1 MKSKKVKIATLILG
15 ILILISLS
23 ALVIIYTHNY
33 GFASV
38 DASGVTFSEETDEQ
52 NKTVITDSRTIVYAT
67 YNFVYIN
74 DSECSVKIAN
84 KAEATVAVIPN
95 KGVIDGKEY
104 SVTEIAANGFA
115 SSPKLERVRLSAEIK
130 KINNSAFTNCPEL
143 QRVDLN
149 RVETIG
155 NNVFYKCLKLHNIR
169 IPKTVINV
177 GSSVFRNNETAV
189 HIVASESFVVEN
201 WTSTWNSNNKSI
213 EPVDY
218 NTSYRDPVE
227 LETVYEKNAR
237 STSQEPVGY
246 AYSAG
251 QPVNYSKAITA
262 TFSNIDEGN
271 VEDFRGED
279 DIFILKEYNNKPIL
293 RISDEAFFGITFN
306 KIIIQYYNE
315 PIEIGL
321 SAFFD
326 AQGNEIIINRDVKFF
341 SNSGEM
347 SSDIFS
353 GSSITSIILPDSL
366 TSLPNN
372 IFSYCESFKNVFF
385 ETPKKDLSDD
395 DLLNLVDNLKS
406 VNGDGVVNLPDTKN
420 FTTIGESAFDN
431 TTQISRLNIQNNVKN
446 VGPSV
451 FNGWDNVNQY
461 VHIYN
466 DGPLPDYVSN
476 EDGTFTGWHMQW
488 FGSFTNYKLEKEF
501 VKMYLDPNGGEVDS
515 TVIDV
520 ELGMPINNLPTP
532 EHSTATF
539 DGWVDADG
547 KIYDTN
553 TVLNV
558 KDSIYLTAKWVYIVK
573 YINGIT
579 TNTIKCE
586 VGQIITLPTYT
597 KLGYKGVLK
606 ESATKSEYN
615 FGNRYTPTYNTTF
628 TVIWTELSIKDCY
641 GKDTV
646 PYDDYWYTVYT
657 PGQLKELRRLHTKE
671 GFWPHRVKLGADIDL
686 TNENW
691 EPFEFLKFEF
701 WGNGYTISFEHKNV
715 TGNENYGFVR
725 ELSGK
730 IHKTKF
736 KASIKT
742 SKDYAGKY
750 LGIIAGKFNGGIYDC
765 EIISVVGKGS
775 GYYNS
780 MTDNK
785 VDILIQNRG
794 TITGGFAGLL
804 EAAGGIQD
812 CTNRGVS
819 IASRD
824 TLGGI
829 VGESKCYVAYC
840 KNSGELY
847 YEMDEDSSG
856 DHRYIGGISGI
867 QEANW
872 SLMFCEFSGTIRF
885 VSVLNNSL
893 ESKSPCIGQIVG
905 LVKII
910 YTETTVKN
918 NDFIGRV
925 ITWNISN
932 KYLNC
937 VSNNEVGYTYD
948 PNASSGDDGAGSG
961 GCVAPGTLI
970 TLADGSQKQVEHL
983 TGSEMLLVWNL
994 YTGTFDVAP
1003 ILFIDSESSS
1013 LREVIYLYFSDGT
1026 EVKVIFEHAFW
1037 DFDLNEYVFLRN
1049 DASKYIGH
1057 WYNKQVT
1064 DELGNM
1070 GWLKVQL
1077 MDVVIK
1083 EEVTTSWSPVTYG
1096 HLCYYVNGM
1105 LSMPGATEGLINIF
1119 EVNNETLKINE
1130 ELMQYDIETYG
1141 LYTYEEFAEIYPI
1154 TKEIFEAF
1162 GGQYLKI
1169 SMGKGLITLEEIG
1182 ELISH
1187 YAEFLN

>member
-1 MKSKKVKIATLILG
+1 MRSKKIKIVTLILG
-15 ILILISLS
+15 IIFLISSCILIILNAQNFVAASANTSDDLKTEEIDALS
-23 ALVIIYTHNY
+23 NVAVI
-33 GFASV
+33 
-38 DASGVTFSEETDEQ
+38 
-52 NKTVITDSRTIVYAT
+52 DSRTIVKAT
-67 YNFVYIN
+67 FNYVKLN
-74 DSECSVKIAN
+74 DTECSVKIAN
-84 KAEATVAVIPN
+84 KSDATVANIPN
-95 KGVIDGKEY
+95 KAIIDGKEY
-104 SVTEIAANGFA
+104 SVTEIAANGFM
-115 SSPKLERVRLSAEIK
+115 SSTNLKRVSISPSIKKIGNNAFANCTKLERIALS
-130 KINNSAFTNCPEL
+130 
-143 QRVDLN
+143 

-155 NNVFYKCLKLHNIR
+155 GAVFINCTSLKDIRVPETVLNIGA
-169 IPKTVINV
+169 NA
-177 GSSVFRNNETAV
+177 FRNANTYV
-189 HIVASESFVVEN
+189 HVVASQDFVDGN
-201 WTSTWNSNNKSI
+201 WTSTWNSNNKCT
-213 EPVDY
+213 EAVDY
-218 NTSYRDPVE
+218 NTKFKDPTE
-227 LETVYEKNAR
+227 LTEIFDNNAR
-237 STSQEPVGY
+237 SMLEEPIGY
-246 AYSAG
+246 FYATG
-251 QPVNYSKAITA
+251 QPISSETVNNENY
-262 TFSNIDEGN
+262 
-271 VEDFRGED
+271 EDLTEYENGTY
-279 DIFILKEYNNKPIL
+279 FIPSTYNDKPIL
-293 RISDEAFFGITFN
+293 AIEDYAFMFVDASQIV
-306 KIIIQYYNE
+306 IEYSSE
-315 PIEIGL
+315 PISIG
-321 SAFFD
+321 SYAFAFLTYCE
-326 AQGNEIIINRDVKFF
+326 NITINRDVVFEA
-341 SNSGEM
+341 SSENDLINSV
-347 SSDIFS
+347 FT
-353 GSSITSIILPDSL
+353 GSERLTSIIFPASITDLPENMFAGCTNL
-366 TSLPNN
+366 TN
-372 IFSYCESFKNVFF
+372 IVFR
-385 ETPKKDLSDD
+385 TPTENISRKDLISLFDVLISSSED
-395 DLLNLVDNLKS
+395 GVVDLRHCPNLTTINSSAFES
-406 VNGDGVVNLPDTKN
+406 VNGIKE
-420 FTTIGESAFDN
+420 FI
-431 TTQISRLNIQNNVKN
+431 ISSCVMN
-446 VGPSV
+446 VGHSV

-520 ELGMPINNLPTP
+520 ELGVPINNLPTP

-558 KDSIYLTAKWVYIVK
+558 KDSIHLTAKWVYIVK

-586 VGQIITLPTYT
+586 VGQIVTLPTYT
-597 KLGYKGVLK
+597 KLGHKGVLK
-606 ESATKSEYN
+606 ENATKSEYN

-925 ITWNISN
+925 ITWNISD

-1026 EVKVIFEHAFW
+1026 EVKVISEHAFW